1 MIKKASS
8 GVKRFY
14 HGRPPIRTH
23 GRRNTGGITT
33 VGASNF
39 SISPRSCMSFLPH
52 WLVLFLSAPWASSY
66 CRDVPQGHHYFE
78 GHAVVPE
85 FVNATARRVTVTF
98 GDDAAAYACNC
109 SAEPFP
115 SCMYSWNKLW
125 GSSRCGFAHAHHQDS
140 DRFVWRRQMADD
152 GATPGDAIELAAYSY
167 DGGVNPNSPPNPNLL
182 QPFST
187 TLQPGI
193 AYALLLDVSDPASSI
208 FEVSAPAPASVQ
220 ESKTVEHANACAR
233 AAEGYRLSLYFGGQC
248 RAPSTVSVCYTEED
262 PAAKRGNASATM
274 PRDRQVLR

>member
-1 MIKKASS
+1 
-8 GVKRFY
+8 
-14 HGRPPIRTH
+14 
-23 GRRNTGGITT
+23 
-33 VGASNF
+33 
-39 SISPRSCMSFLPH
+39 MSFLP
-52 WLVLFLSAPWASSY
+52 LAGVISFGSLGLF
-66 CRDVPQGHHYFE
+66 VPRRAARHRYFE

-98 GDDAAAYACNC
+98 GDDAAYTPELLGRAVPQLHVQLEQA
-109 SAEPFP
+109 
-115 SCMYSWNKLW
+115 L
-125 GSSRCGFAHAHHQDS
+125 GFLAL
-140 DRFVWRRQMADD
+140 RPRTRTTRRRPLVWRRQMADD